1 MLGLAMVIA
10 IGSSVLGTL
19 ISFQINAATG
29 PSIVL
34 IQATLFVLALLFA
47 PRGGLLRCTPAGVR
61 QATLC
66 EPPSG
71 FAWGRCG
78 ACGNATVSTG

>member
-1 MLGLAMVIA
+1 MLRAIAFLVVRRFEAMLALAMVIA

-29 PSIVL
+29 PAIVL

-47 PRGGLLRCTPAGVR
+47 PRGGLLRRRA
-61 QATLC
+61 A
-66 EPPSG
+66 
-71 FAWGRCG
+71 
-78 ACGNATVSTG
+78 